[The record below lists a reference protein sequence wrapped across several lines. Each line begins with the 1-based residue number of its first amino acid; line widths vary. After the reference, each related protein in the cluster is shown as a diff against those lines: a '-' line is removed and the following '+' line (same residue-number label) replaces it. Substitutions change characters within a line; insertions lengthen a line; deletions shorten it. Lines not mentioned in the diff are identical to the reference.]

1 MARSVVLRGVPRCPH
16 CQIAPR
22 WCVCAE
28 SRAVALPFALDVLMH
43 NSEVWKPTSTG
54 NLIRRVVPASRRIV
68 WHNQC
73 LPRRE
78 DVVRDGGADALWIL
92 HPRGEALEDVLRDQR
107 EQPPPGAGALENLR
121 VLLIDGTWAQA
132 NDMLRHVDGWG
143 RKVRLP
149 VSALRGESR
158 YWLRAQH
165 SAGHFST
172 IEALI
177 ALLNALGFA
186 SESDTIRGQFEM
198 HVYAMLLARGHKT
211 RAGQFLAGSPI
222 GASMPELVRQLQAGS
237 GRAGA
242 IAK

>member
-22 WCVCAE
+22 WCVCEGA
-28 SRAVALPFALDVLMH
+28 RAVALPFALDVLMH
-43 NSEVWKPTSTG
+43 NGEVWKPTSTG

-78 DVVRDGGADALWIL
+78 DVVGNGGADALWIL
-92 HPRGEALEDVLRDQR
+92 HPRGEALEDVLRDGLDGL
-107 EQPPPGAGALENLR
+107 EQPQAGAGVLKNLQ
-121 VLLIDGTWAQA
+121 VLLIDGTWSQS
-132 NDMLRHVDGWG
+132 NEMLRHVDGWG

-177 ALLNALGFA
+177 ALLNALGCA
-186 SESDTIRGQFEM
+186 NESDTIRGQFEM
-198 HVYAMLLARGHKT
+198 HVYASLLARGHKT
-211 RAGQFLAGSPI
+211 RAAQFLAGSPI
-222 GASMPELVRQLQAGS
+222 GASMPGLVRKLQPGPA
-237 GRAGA
+237 RD
-242 IAK
+242 